1 MEGVHNRMVI
11 ELELQTI
18 KDITIVVGSIGAS
31 ILAAIKTIQ
40 VQRRDLNH
48 QTMQN
53 NLSFQSS
60 LMTHVD
66 SLRSQIV
73 SLEKDVNTLQLNL
86 INCER
91 ERTILES
98 KITILESK
106 LNHD

>member
-1 MEGVHNRMVI
+1 MEGVHHKMVI
-11 ELELQTI
+11 EFDLQII
-18 KDITIVVGSIGAS
+18 KDITLVIGSIGAS

-40 VQRRDLNH
+40 VQRRDLNQ

-53 NLSFQSS
+53 NLNFQSS

-73 SLEKDVNTLQLNL
+73 SLEKEVNILQLNL

-91 ERTILES
+91 ERGVLESKILILES
-98 KITILESK
+98 KI
-106 LNHD
+106 